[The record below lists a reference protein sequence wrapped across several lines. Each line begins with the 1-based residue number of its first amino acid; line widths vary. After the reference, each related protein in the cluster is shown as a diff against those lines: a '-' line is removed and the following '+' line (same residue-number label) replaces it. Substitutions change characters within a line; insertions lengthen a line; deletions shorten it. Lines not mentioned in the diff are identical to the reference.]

1 MVNSEDNRLA
11 IAVEYIE
18 RDGELKISLDDDSKH
33 LIRVDRLQMEEWDDE
48 QIKPIARPSTQELSN
63 VVVWGGGSTIYFSQ
77 IQQYFRVADLV
88 AGIYG
93 DEAWCAEK
101 VCAVPSSA

>member
-1 MVNSEDNRLA
+1 MANSEDNRLA

-33 LIRVDRLQMEEWDDE
+33 LIRVDRLQMEEWDGE
-48 QIKPIARPSTQELSN
+48 QIRPITPPTAQALSD
-63 VVVWGGGSTIYFSQ
+63 VVVWGGGSTIYFPQ

-88 AGIYG
+88 AGVYG
-93 DEAWCAEK
+93 DEDWCATLLSTVK
-101 VCAVPSSA
+101 S

>member
-1 MVNSEDNRLA
+1 MANSEDNRLA

-33 LIRVDRLQMEEWDDE
+33 LIRVDRLQMEAWDGE
-48 QIKPIARPSTQELSN
+48 RIKPLSPPTTQTLSD
-63 VVVWGGGSTIYFSQ
+63 VVIWGGGSTIYFPQ

-88 AGIYG
+88 AGVYG
-93 DEAWCAEK
+93 DEAWCA
-101 VCAVPSSA
+101 SLLSAARA